1 MQSVTNTST
10 VRPYFSRKKSPIV
23 SILRLYKCLAKN
35 MPTKIKHN
43 EEPNGSATIPP
54 RPSLRKVAGI
64 PNTVSDPNQVAK
76 TVAEKLNW

>member
-1 MQSVTNTST
+1 
-10 VRPYFSRKKSPIV
+10 
-23 SILRLYKCLAKN
+23 

-76 TVAEKLNW
+76 TVAVTIGNGRLCPATAKSAVFFTRKAAHRPMPIEITQ